1 MKFRLLAA
9 AIAASVSFS
18 AFAATESFEFDA
30 THTYPSFEVS
40 HFGFSLVRGLFKD
53 SHGTLTLDRDAKTG
67 SVDVIIEA
75 KSIETGFA
83 KRDDHLRSKDFFNVA
98 EFPTLTFKA
107 ANFKFDGSNP
117 VEAVGDLTMLGVTK
131 PVTLKINPLK
141 CGDRMDKKYVCGADV
156 TALIKRSDWGMK
168 TYVPS
173 IGDDIKITIEAE
185 AMRK

>member
-9 AIAASVSFS
+9 ALAVSASFS
-18 AFAATESFEFDA
+18 AFAATENFEFDA

-40 HFGFSLVRGLFKD
+40 HFGFSMVRGLFKE
-53 SHGTLTLDRDAKTG
+53 SHGTLTLDRDAKSG
-67 SVDVIIEA
+67 SVDVTIEA
-75 KSIETGFA
+75 KSIETGFG

-107 ANFKFDGSNP
+107 NNFKFDGSNP
-117 VEAVGDLTMLGVTK
+117 VEAAGELTMLGVSK
-131 PVTLKINPLK
+131 PVTVKINPLK
-141 CGDRMDKKYVCGADV
+141 CGDRMDKKYVCGAEV
-156 TALIKRSDWGMK
+156 SALIKRSEWGMK
-168 TYVPS
+168 TYAPA

>member
-9 AIAASVSFS
+9 ALAASVSFS

-40 HFGFSLVRGLFKD
+40 HFGFSLVRGMFKE
-53 SHGTLTLDRDAKTG
+53 SRGTLTLDRDAKTG
-67 SVDVIIEA
+67 SVDVTIDA

-98 EFPTLTFKA
+98 EFPALTFKA
-107 ANFKFDGSNP
+107 SNFKFDGSNP
-117 VEAVGDLTMLGVTK
+117 VEAIGELTMLGVSK

-156 TALIKRSDWGMK
+156 SAQIKRSDWGLK